1 MLKKIL
7 VLFTSLFLALLVTAC
22 GDSDS
27 SKTDDNGTTQEDT
40 KNAKKDET
48 TNEESEYGKLK
59 VVNQKKDLNKTVQ
72 SGPINLTVNAIQTA
86 TLEPSEEYKDMFEG
100 KNKLTIVTVNLTVEN
115 TSDDTIGFYPDQGTL
130 TTNTNEQATA
140 ETFLSDEVGG
150 DFYGKVKKEGNV
162 IFQLD
167 SDAKEVTQLK
177 YIIDAAHDADYNSIG
192 DQLQIDLSF
201 E

>member
-72 SGPINLTVNAIQTA
+72 SV
-86 TLEPSEEYKDMFEG
+86 S
-100 KNKLTIVTVNLTVEN
+100 
-115 TSDDTIGFYPDQGTL
+115 
-130 TTNTNEQATA
+130 
-140 ETFLSDEVGG
+140 
-150 DFYGKVKKEGNV
+150 
-162 IFQLD
+162 
-167 SDAKEVTQLK
+167 
-177 YIIDAAHDADYNSIG
+177 
-192 DQLQIDLSF
+192 
-201 E
+201 